1 MGIKKSRG
9 TALRKVSASYQ
20 VSKSGIKK
28 ARQQVHPMGEDEE
41 REGRETNSSTVPLSH
56 FLNRKEKKAWD
67 RLPER
72 RKQQYIKEASRD
84 VEKKKGARGVFISDA
99 EKRVA
104 EQSSKRKEEQRK
116 SLQNSRIQTEKTT
129 GDKREKRKETDSKA
143 ASNALPLSG
152 HHTPEKTAPC
162 RKSSAA
168 PTSPAGLTVLIAK
181 RTAERFKE
189 ANRRK
194 NAAIESRYV
203 QIQSELSRQMQDN
216 REMGNV
222 KQAAAFVTAAMASA
236 ILAVTTAAIQ
246 LAATVVVTMLAILIP
261 VIVVAVVIG
270 VVASLIAG
278 VIAALS
284 TTYASGSGEDIV
296 AVAIQEIGY
305 REGTGNETKYGEFTG
320 ANGLAWCHSFVSWCA
335 NECGF
340 IKMGI
345 LPKTASCEEGRQWFI
360 RHQKYQKKEAGYIPQ
375 PGDILYF
382 DYEGEGES
390 HHVGIVE
397 YTENDVVHTIEGNKR
412 DQVMRA
418 HYPLAY
424 GGIMGYGQPDYPEN
438 GINACGSA
446 QDFLGYCDSISTV
459 ILNDGNWVYSNSS
472 LEGSFEKARN
482 ASVRKTNC
490 AHYVS
495 MAMQEFG
502 TLKPGQFIYSNAEN
516 KLVASSQVKKQL
528 EKYYEIISVGG
539 KMPAEAGLRAGDICL
554 YHLHTN
560 VYAGKNT
567 NGKMVWYD
575 YSRSQTSDGKE
586 NSGYF
591 IKGMKTGDSV
601 GGKIYTILRLKDQDA
616 YGTGKTIT
624 LPSGLGNV
632 YSYMGWSMVTN
643 RLSRQYRLRVN
654 SGEHYDANG
663 FGKIGDRYVIAC
675 TSTFGEVGDEVDFVL
690 ANGRVIHGV
699 IGDQKNQ
706 ADSDCDKWGHQYG
719 HCVVEFCVDKASWY
733 GSGKTV
739 TRYHPEWAGTTVV
752 KAVNLGKNHL
762 K

>member
-28 ARQQVHPMGEDEE
+28 AKQQVRPMGEDEE
-41 REGRETNSSTVPLSH
+41 SRETVPSTDPSH
-56 FLNRKEKKAWD
+56 FLNQKEKKAWD

-72 RKQQYIKEASRD
+72 RKQQYIKEAFRD
-84 VEKKKGARGVFISDA
+84 VEKKKGARGIAASP
-99 EKRVA
+99 E
-104 EQSSKRKEEQRK
+104 KEEKSQKKEKIQKEKWKIGKAWEEKERVQKGKERQGPDGLTERGDMPVSSHCPAGTAAPGRK
-116 SLQNSRIQTEKTT
+116 S
-129 GDKREKRKETDSKA
+129 G
-143 ASNALPLSG
+143 
-152 HHTPEKTAPC
+152 
-162 RKSSAA
+162 AA
-168 PTSPAGLTVLIAK
+168 PISPSGLTVLIAK

-194 NAAIESRYV
+194 KAAIESRHV
-203 QIQSELSRQMQDN
+203 QIQSELARQMQDN
-216 REMGNV
+216 REMGNL

-246 LAATVVVTMLAILIP
+246 LAATVVATMLAILIP

-305 REGTGNETKYGEFTG
+305 RERPGNETKYGEFTG

-360 RHQKYQKKEAGYIPQ
+360 HHQKYQEKEAGYIPQ

-418 HYPLAY
+418 HYPLTY

-438 GINACGSA
+438 GINACGSE
-446 QDFLGYCDSISTV
+446 QDFLGYCDSISTA

-528 EKYYEIISVGG
+528 EKYYEIIYVGG

-560 VYAGKNT
+560 IYAGKNT
-567 NGKMVWYD
+567 NGKKVWYD
-575 YSRSQTSDGKE
+575 YSRSQTSDGRE

-591 IKGMKTGDSV
+591 VKGMKTGDSV
-601 GGKIYTILRLKDQDA
+601 GGKIYTILRLKDQDP

-624 LPSGLGNV
+624 LPSGLGDV

>member
-1 MGIKKSRG
+1 
-9 TALRKVSASYQ
+9 
-20 VSKSGIKK
+20 
-28 ARQQVHPMGEDEE
+28 
-41 REGRETNSSTVPLSH
+41 
-56 FLNRKEKKAWD
+56 
-67 RLPER
+67 
-72 RKQQYIKEASRD
+72 
-84 VEKKKGARGVFISDA
+84 
-99 EKRVA
+99 
-104 EQSSKRKEEQRK
+104 
-116 SLQNSRIQTEKTT
+116 
-129 GDKREKRKETDSKA
+129 
-143 ASNALPLSG
+143 
-152 HHTPEKTAPC
+152 
-162 RKSSAA
+162 
-168 PTSPAGLTVLIAK
+168 
-181 RTAERFKE
+181 
-189 ANRRK
+189 
-194 NAAIESRYV
+194 
-203 QIQSELSRQMQDN
+203 
-216 REMGNV
+216 
-222 KQAAAFVTAAMASA
+222 
-236 ILAVTTAAIQ
+236 
-246 LAATVVVTMLAILIP
+246 
-261 VIVVAVVIG
+261 
-270 VVASLIAG
+270 
-278 VIAALS
+278 
-284 TTYASGSGEDIV
+284 
-296 AVAIQEIGY
+296 
-305 REGTGNETKYGEFTG
+305 
-320 ANGLAWCHSFVSWCA
+320 
-335 NECGF
+335 
-340 IKMGI
+340 
-345 LPKTASCEEGRQWFI
+345 
-360 RHQKYQKKEAGYIPQ
+360 
-375 PGDILYF
+375 
-382 DYEGEGES
+382 
-390 HHVGIVE
+390 
-397 YTENDVVHTIEGNKR
+397 
-412 DQVMRA
+412 MRA

-438 GINACGSA
+438 GINACGNV
-446 QDFLGYCDSISTV
+446 QDFLGYCDRISAA
-459 ILNDGNWVYSNSS
+459 ILNDGNWVYSNSN

-516 KLVASSQVKKQL
+516 RLVASSQVRKQL

-539 KMPAEAGLRAGDICL
+539 KMPTEAGLRAGDICL

-567 NGKMVWYD
+567 NGKMIWYD
-575 YSRSQTSDGKE
+575 YSRSQTSDGRE

-591 IKGMKTGDSV
+591 VKGMKTGDSV

-624 LPSGLGNV
+624 LPSGLGDV

-699 IGDQKNQ
+699 IGDQKSQ
-706 ADSDCDKWGHQYG
+706 ADSDCNKWGHQYG